1 VAGVDVPRVSA
12 DDRLRRLLALVPWV
26 AAHDG
31 PTVQEVCTRF
41 GCTEQELVEDL
52 DLLFLCGLYPY
63 TPDVLIE
70 TDIADGRV
78 WIRYAE
84 YFSRPLRLTPDEGLA
99 LVAKARTLL
108 AVPGSDRSGP
118 LARGLARLARVVGV
132 DPEEALEI
140 EINPVAPEVI
150 DLMRRAVSEHRQVE
164 MEYYSFG
171 RDSAASRVIDPYSV
185 FAASGQWYV
194 SAFCHT
200 VDDERMFRLDRVRDA
215 TALDTTFAAPA
226 VTPDLT
232 VYEPQT
238 GDPRVELDLEPGARW
253 VIEQYPVE
261 AVEERPGGGWR
272 VRLVASE
279 RAWLERLLL
288 RLGTDA
294 RVVEGPVEAAREAA
308 GRLLSRYR

>member
-1 VAGVDVPRVSA
+1 MPRVSA

-41 GCTEQELVEDL
+41 GCTEHELVEDL

-118 LARGLARLARVVGV
+118 LARGLAKLARVVGV

-200 VDDERMFRLDRVRDA
+200 VDDERLFRLDRVRDA
-215 TALDTTFAAPA
+215 TALDATFAAPS

-232 VYEPQT
+232 VYEPET

-261 AVEERPGGGWR
+261 AVEDRPGGGWR

>member
-1 VAGVDVPRVSA
+1 VPRVSA

-31 PTVQEVCTRF
+31 PTVDEVCTRF

-84 YFSRPLRLTPDEGLA
+84 YFSHPLRLTPDEGLA
-99 LVAKARTLL
+99 LLAKARTLL
-108 AVPGSDRSGP
+108 AVPGSGRSGP
-118 LARGLARLARVVGV
+118 LARGLAKLASVVGV
-132 DPEEALEI
+132 DPDEALEI
-140 EINPVAPEVI
+140 EINPVATEVI
-150 DLMRRAVSEHRQVE
+150 DVMRRAVAEHRQLK

-194 SAFCHT
+194 SGFCHT
-200 VDDERMFRLDRVRDA
+200 VDDERLFRLDRVRGA
-215 TALDTTFAAPA
+215 TLLDTTFAPP
-226 VTPDLT
+226 TGKPDLT
-232 VYEPQT
+232 VYEPQPD
-238 GDPRVELDLEPGARW
+238 DPRVELDLEPGARW

-294 RVVEGPVEAAREAA
+294 RVVDGPVDAARDAA

>member
-1 VAGVDVPRVSA
+1 VSRVSA

-31 PTVQEVCTRF
+31 PTVEEVCTRF
-41 GCTEQELVEDL
+41 GCTEQDLVEDL
-52 DLLFLCGLYPY
+52 ELLFLCGLYPY

-99 LVAKARTLL
+99 LLAKARTLL
-108 AVPGSDRSGP
+108 AVPGSDPTGP
-118 LARGLARLARVVGV
+118 LARGLSKLARVVGV
-132 DPEEALEI
+132 DPDEALDI
-140 EINPVAPEVI
+140 EINPVAAQVI
-150 DLMRRAVSEHRQVE
+150 DVMRRGVSEHRQVQ
-164 MEYYSFG
+164 MDYYSFG
-171 RDSAASRVIDPYSV
+171 RDTATSRVIDPYAV

-200 VDDERMFRLDRVRDA
+200 VDDERLFRLDRVRDA
-215 TALDTTFAAPA
+215 TPLDATFTAPTVA
-226 VTPDLT
+226 PDLT
-232 VYEPQT
+232 VYEPQPD
-238 GDPRVELDLEPGARW
+238 DPRVELDLEPGARW
-253 VIEQYPVE
+253 VIEQYPME
-261 AVEERPGGGWR
+261 AVEDRSDGGWR

-279 RAWLERLLL
+279 RAWLDRLLL
-288 RLGTDA
+288 RLGHDA
-294 RVVEGPVEAAREAA
+294 RVVEGPVDAAHEAA

>member
-1 VAGVDVPRVSA
+1 VSA

-26 AAHDG
+26 AANDG
-31 PTVQEVCTRF
+31 PTVDEVCARF

-84 YFSRPLRLTPDEGLA
+84 YFSRPLRLTPGEGLA
-99 LVAKARTLL
+99 LLAKARTLL
-108 AVPGSDRSGP
+108 AVRGSDPDGP
-118 LARGLARLARVVGV
+118 LARGLGKLARVVGV
-132 DPEEALEI
+132 DPDEALEI
-140 EINPVAPEVI
+140 EMNPVAPEVI
-150 DLMRRAVSEHRQVE
+150 DVMQRAARERRQVA

-171 RDSAASRVIDPYSV
+171 RDTAMARVIDPYAV

-194 SAFCHT
+194 SAFCHQ
-200 VDDERMFRLDRVRDA
+200 VEDERLFRLDRVLHADL
-215 TALDTTFAAPA
+215 LDSTFAPPLEAR
-226 VTPDLT
+226 DLT
-232 VYEPQT
+232 VYAPEAD
-238 GDPRVELDLEPGARW
+238 DPRVELELEAGARW
-253 VIEQYPVE
+253 VVEQYPVE
-261 AVEERPGGGWR
+261 AAEPLGDGRWR

-288 RLGTDA
+288 RLGPDA
-294 RVVEGPVEAAREAA
+294 RVVEGPPDVARDAAS
-308 GRLLSRYR
+308 RLLARYR

>member
-1 VAGVDVPRVSA
+1 
-12 DDRLRRLLALVPWV
+12 
-26 AAHDG
+26 
-31 PTVQEVCTRF
+31 VCTRF

-99 LVAKARTLL
+99 LLAKARTLL

-118 LARGLARLARVVGV
+118 LARGLAKLARVVGV

-140 EINPVAPEVI
+140 EINPVATEVI
-150 DLMRRAVSEHRQVE
+150 DVMRRAVAEHRQLE

-200 VDDERMFRLDRVRDA
+200 VDDERLFRLDRVRGATLLDA
-215 TALDTTFAAPA
+215 TFAAP
-226 VTPDLT
+226 TGKPDLT
-232 VYEPQT
+232 VYEPQAD
-238 GDPRVELDLEPGARW
+238 DPRVELDLEPGARW

-294 RVVEGPVEAAREAA
+294 RVVDGPVDAGREAA

>member
-41 GCTEQELVEDL
+41 GCTEHELVEDL

-118 LARGLARLARVVGV
+118 LARGLAKLARVVGV

-200 VDDERMFRLDRVRDA
+200 VDDERLFRLDRVRDA
-215 TALDTTFAAPA
+215 TALDATFAAPT

>member
-1 VAGVDVPRVSA
+1 MPRVSA

-31 PTVQEVCTRF
+31 PSVEEVCARF
-41 GCTEQELVEDL
+41 GCTEDELVEDL

-99 LVAKARTLL
+99 LLAKAHTLL
-108 AVPGSDRSGP
+108 AVPGSDPSGP
-118 LARGLARLARVVGV
+118 LARGLAKLARAVGV
-132 DPEEALEI
+132 DPDEALEI
-140 EINPVAPEVI
+140 EMNPVPTEVI
-150 DLMRRAVSEHRQVE
+150 DTMRRAVSERCQVE

-171 RDSAASRVIDPYSV
+171 RDSAATRVIDPYSV

-194 SAFCHT
+194 AAFCHT
-200 VDDERMFRLDRVRDA
+200 VDDERLFRLDRVRRATPLDA
-215 TALDTTFAAPA
+215 TFAAPT

-232 VYEPQT
+232 VYEPQPD
-238 GDPRVELDLEPGARW
+238 DPRVELDLEPGARW

-261 AVEERPGGGWR
+261 GVEGRPGGGWR

-294 RVVEGPVEAAREAA
+294 RVVDGPVEAASEAA

>member
-1 VAGVDVPRVSA
+1 MPRVSA

-41 GCTEQELVEDL
+41 GCTEHELVEDL

-118 LARGLARLARVVGV
+118 LARGLAKLARVVGV

-200 VDDERMFRLDRVRDA
+200 VYDERLFRLDRVRDA
-215 TALDTTFAAPA
+215 TALDATFAAPA

-232 VYEPQT
+232 VYEPQP
-238 GDPRVELDLEPGARW
+238 GDPRVELELEPGARW